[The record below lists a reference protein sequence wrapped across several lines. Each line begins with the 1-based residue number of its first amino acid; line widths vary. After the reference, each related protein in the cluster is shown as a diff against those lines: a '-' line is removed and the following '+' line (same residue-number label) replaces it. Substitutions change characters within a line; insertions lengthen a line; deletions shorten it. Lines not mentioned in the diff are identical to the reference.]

1 MYRLLTIENL
11 TAFEEEVRRGLDPET
26 IALYVGGFAGRAERR
41 MLDRFVASGIR
52 QVDHWSD
59 LDVGG
64 LRILRQIQTLVPI
77 EVRPYRMEPELLDR
91 LPSQPLTLND
101 KASLAAWLA
110 DGTAPARDL
119 AQALLNCGRKA
130 EQEGW
135 FLLRS

>member
-1 MYRLLTIENL
+1 MAVVYVTPAAC
-11 TAFEEEVRRGLDPET
+11 AFWRTRRHPREVPSPRRGTPCPGVSASMGT
-26 IALYVGGFAGRAERR
+26 
-41 MLDRFVASGIR
+41 DRFVANGIR
-52 QVDHWSD
+52 QVYHWSD

-91 LPSQPLTLND
+91 LPTQPLTLND
-101 KASLAAWLA
+101 KASLAAWLT

-119 AQALLNCGRKA
+119 AQALLSCGRKA